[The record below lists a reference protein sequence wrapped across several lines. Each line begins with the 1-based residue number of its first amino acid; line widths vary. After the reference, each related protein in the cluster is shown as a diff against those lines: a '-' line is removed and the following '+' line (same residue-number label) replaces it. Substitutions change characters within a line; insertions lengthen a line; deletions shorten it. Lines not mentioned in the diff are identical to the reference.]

1 MVKMDNLNKR
11 IIETQRIVEDN
22 WINDYKMTII
32 ENQLAIMKTLEKLEK
47 KINTNLDVSG
57 NRSNN
62 GLL

>member
-1 MVKMDNLNKR
+1 MDNLNKR

-32 ENQLAIMKTLEKLEK
+32 ENQLAIMKTLEELEK
-47 KINTNLDVSG
+47 KINANWNVSG
-57 NRSNN
+57 NRSTQ

>member
-1 MVKMDNLNKR
+1 MDNLNKR

-57 NRSNN
+57 NRSNH